1 MRSPRPV
8 DRERERV
15 RRAARQLAAK
25 KRRRAAAQRR
35 IIVFCVFCLIILV
48 LLVVVLVGLFK
59 AAFPGKSDIPVN
71 NTADVSVFSSETDSE
86 RETGVETTVD
96 TIPKNESYT
105 EEAAEEASQK
115 EKVTFSFSLPVSGS
129 NQKSLSDDVR
139 SDSAILVDLTD
150 NRVMASLN
158 LDKKVSPASLTKVM
172 TLITAYEHINDI
184 DRETFTMTYEILNPL
199 VSSGNSL
206 AGFEVGETV
215 SMREYMYGMIMP
227 SGADAA
233 EAIAVY
239 CGGSVKG
246 FADMMNAK
254 AKEMGLKNS
263 HFTNPVGEYDK
274 DNYSTVYDLAAILA
288 YAYNYPELAEILN
301 TYKYTTSSTP
311 QHPDGLYFESNLQQ
325 RMKGDESGTCNVLG
339 GKTGYTGESGHCVMC
354 YAESVSD
361 KKPYIFVACKGK
373 AMYDPIFDCIDV
385 LGKYVK

>member
-48 LLVVVLVGLFK
+48 LLVVILVGLFK

-71 NTADVSVFSSETDSE
+71 NTADVSVSSSETDSE

-129 NQKSLSDDVR
+129 NLKSLSDDVR